1 MPFGV
6 EWAWDENVTTT
17 LNRRLFVARLGLLAL
32 LVSGAIGYFYC
43 AATHFC
49 RDGHGYHI
57 QDVKRA
63 EALELTWILSFV
75 VAIALVWILPA
86 SRKLWKFM
94 SSSLLCTLILSRLLL
109 ESGRGTSF
117 TFEGIALTV
126 VGLLAVQDFLGEVGI
141 HLFP

>member
-1 MPFGV
+1 M
-6 EWAWDENVTTT
+6 TTT
-17 LNRRLFVARLGLLAL
+17 LNRRLFVARLSLLAL
-32 LVSGAIGYFYC
+32 LASGAIGYFYC

-49 RDGHGYHI
+49 KDGHGYHI
-57 QDVKRA
+57 QDVNRA
-63 EALELTWILSFV
+63 SALELTWLSCFV

-86 SRKLWKFM
+86 PRKLWKFV

-117 TFEGIALTV
+117 AFEGIAFTV
-126 VGLLAVQDFLGEVGI
+126 VGLLAVQDLLKEFGV